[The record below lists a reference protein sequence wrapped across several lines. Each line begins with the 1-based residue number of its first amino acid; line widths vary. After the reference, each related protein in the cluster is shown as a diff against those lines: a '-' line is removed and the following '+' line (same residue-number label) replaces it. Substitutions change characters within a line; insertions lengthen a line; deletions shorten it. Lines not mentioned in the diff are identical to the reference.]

1 MTRKAFAAI
10 VAALIVAVVV
20 PATASPFG
28 RIVRPRRA
36 PPGGDHLTVDLWR
49 APRGQADP
57 TLGSSIRLAAGTAW
71 STLPAYAAFLQ
82 SRGRLAGA
90 WRPRWDRT
98 VVLTVLGRAYAPN
111 LSRSASRR
119 FGGGS
124 ITFDY
129 YGWTA
134 AEQQQ
139 LSAYVN
145 AVYPVIRSI
154 YGAPASTITVTIVRD
169 PQLQDILGGVYIP
182 AVNEIRLPPIQ
193 HFSRDTYVLAS
204 LIVRAF
210 HDDVFLAREVW
221 ETGFARA
228 VGLVAHLQVD
238 SGFDLRLGEPYY
250 LLPLYDLLNQRPLA
264 SPTIF
269 PASKFTGMTWWRIG
283 MAQAAWL
290 KVYAENPGFFRDF
303 NAAYYAEY
311 DPGANPPLSGN
322 ITRLRQLAAAAA
334 PQVEGALF
342 DDWFAR
348 QYVLDTTGWPGEK
361 LYLAALPW
369 PDNATVYLEAEYY
382 TSTLAGDEQPL
393 AATGSFQFIGWDGK
407 LYLPEAG
414 DTVNIRDGQ
423 GFLAPSFY
431 NIGGAQ
437 RITIELAAGDQIAQS
452 WFPYGAASQS
462 GVYNEYFGVVVD
474 GDDGS
479 VSVTA
484 GGLPAEVASVVRGV
498 FTIDE
503 PAPLDFLAQ
512 TSVELRPTAGAT
524 NSRSVNTGFLFY
536 VYLLR
541 AFPLQPGT
549 AQHTFG
555 AGLSMMSLPASPN
568 DSDAAKL
575 LGLTPG
581 RTLLA
586 RWSATPPAGY
596 GYYPNTP
603 PIEPGLGYWLKLSSP
618 TTVTARALLPSG
630 EYRPHFRQ
638 GWQQIGNPF
647 AVTVPL
653 SAIQV
658 KVADAAPIP
667 LTQAQANGVVGQLVR
682 YAGSYQVAQDMRSY
696 EGLWLYVYP
705 AEGCWL
711 IITEP

>member
-1 MTRKAFAAI
+1 MTRKALAAI
-10 VAALIVAVVV
+10 AAALIVAVAV
-20 PATASPFG
+20 PATAGPFG
-28 RIVRPRRA
+28 RIVRPRRP

-49 APRGQADP
+49 APRSQLDP
-57 TLGSSIRLAAGTAW
+57 TLGRSIRAAAGTAW
-71 STLPAYAAFLQ
+71 SKVPAYAAFLR

-98 VVLTVLGRAYAPN
+98 VVLTVRGRAYAPD
-111 LSRSASRR
+111 LTGRASRQ

-124 ITFDY
+124 ITFAY
-129 YGWTA
+129 SGWTA
-134 AEQQQ
+134 AEQQL

-182 AVNEIRLPPIQ
+182 AVNEIHLPPIQ
-193 HFSRDTYVLAS
+193 DFSRDTYVLAS

-210 HDDVFLAREVW
+210 HDDLFLAREVW

-238 SGFDLRLGEPYY
+238 SGFDLLGEPYY
-250 LLPLYDLLNQRPLA
+250 LLPFYDLLNRRPLA

-269 PASKFTGMTWWRIG
+269 PASGFTGMTFWRIG

-290 KVYAENPGFFRDF
+290 KVYAENPSFFRDF

-311 DPGANPPLSGN
+311 DPGANPPLSAN
-322 ITRLRQLAAAAA
+322 VARLRELAAAAA

-342 DDWFAR
+342 QDWFAR
-348 QYVLDTTGWPGEK
+348 QYVRDTAGWPGEK
-361 LYLAALPW
+361 LYLVALPQT
-369 PDNATVYLEAEYY
+369 DNETVFLAAEYY
-382 TSTLAGDEQPL
+382 TSTLTGDEQPL
-393 AATGSFQFIGWDGK
+393 ATVGSFQFILWDGD
-407 LYLPEAG
+407 LHVPEAG
-414 DTVNIRDGQ
+414 DTTNITDGQ
-423 GFLAPSFY
+423 GFLAPTFR
-431 NIGGAQ
+431 NVGGAQ
-437 RITIELAAGDQIAQS
+437 RITVELAAGGQVTQS
-452 WFPYGAASQS
+452 WFPYGVASQA

-479 VSVTA
+479 VTVTP
-484 GGLPAEVASVVRGV
+484 GGLPSEVAGVVRGV
-498 FTIDE
+498 FAINE

-512 TSVELRPTAGAT
+512 TSVELRPTAGVT
-524 NSRSVNTGFLFY
+524 NSRAVNTGFLFY
-536 VYLLR
+536 AFVLR
-541 AFPLQPGT
+541 AYPLQPG
-549 AQHTFG
+549 AVQHTFG
-555 AGLSMMSLPASPN
+555 AGLSMVALPASPN
-568 DSDAAKL
+568 DSDAAKI

-596 GYYPNTP
+596 SYYPNTP
-603 PIEPGLGYWLKLSSP
+603 AIEPALGYWLKLSSP
-618 TTVTARALLPSG
+618 ITVTASGLLPSG
-630 EYRPHFRQ
+630 EYRAHFRQ
-638 GWQQIGNPF
+638 GWQQVGNPF
-647 AVTVPL
+647 GVMLPL

-682 YAGSYQVAQDMRSY
+682 YVGSYQIAQNMQPY

-711 IITEP
+711 IIREP